1 MLIKVE
7 NISSNRK
14 NTYTQQAHLT
24 NNRAELTII
33 FFTISL
39 GIGSGKVSVEY
50 LKVLIDHGIVVGLVY
65 CNDL

>member
-14 NTYTQQAHLT
+14 NTYTQQTHIT

-39 GIGSGKVSVEY
+39 GIGSGKLPVEF
-50 LKVLIDHGIVVGLVY
+50 LKELIDHGIEGWY
-65 CNDL
+65 G